1 MPARSVLASLK
12 HVLLVVVLVFGLVG
26 CRGGSGDG
34 ERRRVT
40 VSGPTL
46 TTLPP
51 PRERRLPPGGP
62 LVPGSYRTTQFQV
75 KLTFRVCPGWEV
87 PTPEASGDFT
97 LGRDV
102 DATAPFEGQY
112 LSFRRVGGVVGGPLR
127 AGGQG
132 GGGRER

>member
-1 MPARSVLASLK
+1 MPARSVLASPRY
-12 HVLLVVVLVFGLVG
+12 VLLVVVLVFGLVG
-26 CRGGSGDG
+26 CRGGDG

-46 TTLPP
+46 TTLPLP
-51 PRERRLPPGGP
+51 PERRLPPGGP
-62 LVPGSYRTTQFQV
+62 LAPGSYRTTQFEV
-75 KLTFRVCPGWEV
+75 KLTFRVGPGWEV

-112 LSFRRVGGVVGGPLR
+112 LSFLRV
-127 AGGQG
+127 
-132 GGGRER
+132 ERSSRHRF